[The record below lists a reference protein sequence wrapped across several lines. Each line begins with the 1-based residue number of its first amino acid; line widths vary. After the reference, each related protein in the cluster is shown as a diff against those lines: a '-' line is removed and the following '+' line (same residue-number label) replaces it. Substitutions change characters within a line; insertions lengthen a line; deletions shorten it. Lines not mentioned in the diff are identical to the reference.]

1 MIKLKG
7 QLLIFD
13 RVDKCGRKFAKD
25 CKISFPDK
33 AIVLDDFQWD
43 IPALGIADISE
54 DDQGLN
60 CKVMLYDTFDMR
72 DEYHVGGCYSNVES
86 HVEGL
91 ITVIDSC
98 RLLSMSIVPDHKV
111 ADEKLKIRRI
121 KNHD

>member
-72 DEYHVGGCYSNVES
+72 DEYHVGGFYSNVES

-98 RLLSMSIVPDHKV
+98 RLLSMSIVPDHEV

-121 KNHD
+121 KKP

>member
-13 RVDKCGRKFAKD
+13 RVDKRGRKFAKD

-33 AIVLDDFQWD
+33 AIVLGDFQWD

-72 DEYHVGGCYSNVES
+72 DEYHVGGFYSNVES

-98 RLLSMSIVPDHKV
+98 RLLGMSIVPDHKV

-121 KNHD
+121 KNND